1 MKKTDIRS
9 KVEWAFKNYQELKR
23 IAVAAIDDV
32 AAVGL
37 TANYSATG
45 GSGGALN
52 KGEERLL
59 KAESKAFNAWR
70 WCAVVD
76 RTYDHYRPLGM
87 ARLIDLQYFKTD
99 GELRLREVAKRLGI
113 DERTRY
119 NWNDYI
125 ISTAIWWAQEFNL
138 GG

>member
-1 MKKTDIRS
+1 MKNNIRD
-9 KVEWAFKNYQELKR
+9 KIVWAFKNYQELKR
-23 IAVAAIDDV
+23 IAVASIDDV

-59 KAESKAFNAWR
+59 KAESKALNAWR

-76 RTYDHYRPLGM
+76 RTYDHFRPDGK
-87 ARLIDLQYFKTD
+87 ARLIELQYFQ
-99 GELRLREVAKRLGI
+99 RLPKWQVAKKLHI
-113 DERTRY
+113 AERTRFD
-119 NWNDYI
+119 WNEHI
-125 ISTAIWWAQEFNL
+125 IITAMWWAQEV
-138 GG
+138 GYYE